1 MIDLHLHFDGSLPV
15 QTVLR
20 LAKKQ
25 EIALP
30 ASSEEELRPFLEAP
44 ADCRDLN
51 EYLERFDLPLQ
62 VLQTRE
68 ALQEAMKDLVCEL
81 ASEGLVYA
89 EIRFA
94 PQLHTSRGFNQRQVV
109 EAVLEG
115 MNEGLKE
122 NPSLLDAGLILCCMR
137 GSDNQEAN
145 QETVELAGEFIGHTK
160 VAAVDLA
167 GAEGLF
173 FTGDYKPLFE
183 LAMKKKIPYTIHAG
197 EADGPES
204 VKAAVSMGAKRIGHG
219 VRCIEDPA
227 AEAEIREKG
236 IVLECCVSSN
246 IQTRAFA
253 SAEEHPLL
261 KLLRSG
267 IKVTVNTDNMTVSN
281 TTIAKEFELL
291 KKCGMTE
298 DEKAQLLRNS
308 VEAAFLQEEKKALLM
323 EKVLKREKEVEKYK
337 KLL

>member
-20 LAKKQ
+20 LAKK
-25 EIALP
+25 P
-30 ASSEEELRPFLEAP
+30 GDCASCFFRRRAASFLEAP

-122 NPSLLDAGLILCCMR
+122 NPSLLDAGTDFVLH
-137 GSDNQEAN
+137 E
-145 QETVELAGEFIGHTK
+145 
-160 VAAVDLA
+160 
-167 GAEGLF
+167 
-173 FTGDYKPLFE
+173 
-183 LAMKKKIPYTIHAG
+183 
-197 EADGPES
+197 
-204 VKAAVSMGAKRIGHG
+204 RIG
-219 VRCIEDPA
+219 
-227 AEAEIREKG
+227 
-236 IVLECCVSSN
+236 
-246 IQTRAFA
+246 
-253 SAEEHPLL
+253 
-261 KLLRSG
+261 
-267 IKVTVNTDNMTVSN
+267 
-281 TTIAKEFELL
+281 
-291 KKCGMTE
+291 
-298 DEKAQLLRNS
+298 
-308 VEAAFLQEEKKALLM
+308 
-323 EKVLKREKEVEKYK
+323 
-337 KLL
+337 

>member
-1 MIDLHLHFDGSLPV
+1 M
-15 QTVLR
+15 
-20 LAKKQ
+20 
-25 EIALP
+25 
-30 ASSEEELRPFLEAP
+30 EAP

-94 PQLHTSRGFNQRQVV
+94 PQLQTSRGFNQRQVV

-183 LAMKKKIPYTIHAG
+183 LAKKEISLYDSCRGSGWTG
-197 EADGPES
+197 
-204 VKAAVSMGAKRIGHG
+204 KRKSSCFYGSKETGHG

-236 IVLECCVSSN
+236 IVLECCVTSN

-298 DEKAQLLRNS
+298 DEKG
-308 VEAAFLQEEKKALLM
+308 AAFKKQ
-323 EKVLKREKEVEKYK
+323 R
-337 KLL
+337 